1 MLEDVGMG
9 IGAAYPEEM
18 INILKN
24 IQFGQMITFENGCS
38 FFCRVTNGKDVG
50 LTKISKK
57 TNIPELSAFDEVK
70 EDMIHVNFKLSVQL
84 FYAQVKNED
93 DDSIKFKITTM
104 DKIEEIFKGLCEGIT
119 KRKQNIQLG
128 PNIITAKKTIFT
140 NKIKWFDGNGMLISE
155 DKIKAILGW
164 MATAPNKE

>member
-9 IGAAYPEEM
+9 IGAAYPAEM
-18 INILKN
+18 INILK
-24 IQFGQMITFENGCS
+24 
-38 FFCRVTNGKDVG
+38 
-50 LTKISKK
+50 
-57 TNIPELSAFDEVK
+57 
-70 EDMIHVNFKLSVQL
+70 
-84 FYAQVKNED
+84 
-93 DDSIKFKITTM
+93 
-104 DKIEEIFKGLCEGIT
+104 
-119 KRKQNIQLG
+119 NIQLG